1 MSVIDPKAENKDKPT
16 IQYEEVLI
24 EESFISGLIK
34 KIPYQI
40 QILLPPMLF
49 FIVFLAAIFLL
60 SCVLGVEISVSLGTI
75 GSVVSIFT
83 AILAFLTWFNVQ
95 KLQSAR
101 PKKPAKAGNMSAILI
116 VDVGGNGIFGNVIN
130 YCKKDDSMVDILEGV
145 GFKNPKLF
153 IDINERIADTG
164 YKISIIKPENSNQDK
179 RILNVTISI
188 IEKIEY
194 GTEMEATLNDPA
206 RQLYKVFGLIDKA
219 LHENG
224 ISELHVFYRG
234 PLFIPF
240 FLAELLSNQYKV
252 YIYQYLLPSNK
263 DNPGTYEFMGVM
275 NHLLYH

>member
-130 YCKKDDSMVDILEGV
+130 HCKKDDSMVDILEGV

-234 PLFIPF
+234 PVFIPF

>member
-1 MSVIDPKAENKDKPT
+1 MPVIDPKAENKDKST
-16 IQYEEVLI
+16 TQYEEVLI

-34 KIPYQI
+34 KVPYQI
-40 QILLPPMLF
+40 QLLLPPMLF

-83 AILAFLTWFNVQ
+83 AILAFLTWLNIQ
-95 KLQSAR
+95 KLQYAR
-101 PKKPAKAGNMSAILI
+101 PKKPVKAGNMSAILI
-116 VDVGGNGIFGNVIN
+116 VDVGNNGIYGNVID
-130 YCKKDDSMVDILEGV
+130 YCEKDDNIVGILEGV

-164 YKISIIKPENSNQDK
+164 YKVSITEFNDLNQNK
-179 RILNVTISI
+179 RILNVTGPK
-188 IEKIEY
+188 IEKNEND
-194 GTEMEATLNDPA
+194 TEPMATINDPI
-206 RQLYKVFGLIDKA
+206 RQLYKAFGLIDKA

-234 PLFIPF
+234 PVFIPF

-252 YIYQYLLPSNK
+252 YIYQYMLPSNK
-263 DNPGTYEFMGVM
+263 SNTETYEFMGVM

>member
-130 YCKKDDSMVDILEGV
+130 HCKKDDSMVDILEGV

-164 YKISIIKPENSNQDK
+164 YKISIMKPENSNQDK

-188 IEKIEY
+188 IEKKKY
-194 GTEMEATLNDPA
+194 GTEMESTLNDPA

-234 PLFIPF
+234 PVFIPF